1 MDTTKMPAV
10 AARITVLSNLICAP
24 PFEHGLWLR
33 ASGRETDP
41 ARGAWSRLTSPPGKG
56 AHEPDQVPD
65 LVVGQL
71 ALPRRHRGIL
81 ADRCASVFDRAEQV
95 LVADL
100 VHQLLDREIG
110 DVGPEGLRLA
120 AAVLSVTAGAIAD
133 VELLAMAQVA
143 RWRRLRRALEPRT
156 EHNGA
161 GKREREETAA
171 AQDLPSWR
179 QYGHEEGHHDALRI
193 AMRTT
198 NARSTRG
205 PPASQGPA

>member
-1 MDTTKMPAV
+1 MPAV

-33 ASGRETDP
+33 ASGRENDP

-56 AHEPDQVPD
+56 AHEPDQIPD

-95 LVADL
+95 VVADL

-110 DVGPEGLRLA
+110 DVGPEGLGLA
-120 AAVLSVTAGAIAD
+120 AAVLSVTAGAIAHI
-133 VELLAMAQVA
+133 ELLAVAQISG
-143 RWRRLRRALEPRT
+143 WRRLRRALEPRPRSE
-156 EHNGA
+156 EHTSELQSPCNLVCRLLLE
-161 GKREREETAA
+161 KKKKTQQDKTRQVETRLA
-171 AQDLPSWR
+171 D
-179 QYGHEEGHHDALRI
+179 HDVH
-193 AMRTT
+193 
-198 NARSTRG
+198 
-205 PPASQGPA
+205 